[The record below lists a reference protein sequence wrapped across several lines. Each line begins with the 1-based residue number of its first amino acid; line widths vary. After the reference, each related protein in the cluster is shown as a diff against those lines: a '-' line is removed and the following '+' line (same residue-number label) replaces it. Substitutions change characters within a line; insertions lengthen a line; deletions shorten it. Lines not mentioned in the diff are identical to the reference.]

1 MKVYLR
7 MRNQQL
13 KRRLRRKL
21 RSSKKSRLSNLIRTK
36 SLQLIIKRNK
46 NLKRKN
52 KRKKS
57 RSHPGV
63 KHQKAEK
70 LKYKLKAISTS

>member
-21 RSSKKSRLSNLIRTK
+21 RRSKRIRLSNLIRTK
-36 SLQLIIKRNK
+36 SLQLTRKR
-46 NLKRKN
+46 
-52 KRKKS
+52 S

-70 LKYKLKAISTS
+70 LKYKLKATSTS

>member
-7 MRNQQL
+7 MRNRQL
-13 KRRLRRKL
+13 KRRLRRKH

-36 SLQLIIKRNK
+36 SLQLTRKRNK

-52 KRKKS
+52 
-57 RSHPGV
+57 
-63 KHQKAEK
+63 
-70 LKYKLKAISTS
+70 